1 MKKPVKL
8 SNKQLRNIVEG
19 VVNEAAFSQDA
30 SKFAEY
36 IKDNR
41 SKLGEDDM
49 DSAASAGYNLDQ
61 LSHLFYGTP
70 WEKAVKDVMMMLS
83 AIEDMPR
90 DESEEGFEPF
100 EREET

>member
-8 SNKQLRNIVEG
+8 SSKQLRSIVEG
-19 VVNEAAFSQDA
+19 VVSEAAFSQNA

-36 IKDNR
+36 IKDNADKMR
-41 SKLGEDDM
+41 EDDC
-49 DSAASAGYNLDQ
+49 DCAASAGYNLDQ

-70 WEKAVKDVMMMLS
+70 WEKSVKDVMMMLS

-90 DESEEGFEPF
+90 DDS
-100 EREET
+100 EREEP